1 MNPPCRETWALYTT
15 KLHDSQL
22 FSPQSNTAWWK
33 YSRLERKNDFTRFRG
48 MGGLR
53 LFVDKRG
60 DGPSHH
66 VSQGYPLLGRLG
78 FKLLVKFRGKFN
90 RQRQGNVYLNIGNG
104 IGRWCWLRGWHLNH
118 HPFNQLL
125 LQWGKL
131 SFWRTQPCS
140 WGNGKISREYL
151 FEISIDVPYAPK
163 LHRQTQYLNNS
174 IHCPSPIFQT
184 PSQTERLFHAS
195 SWEEYATRAISR
207 KLSFWDIKCLPK
219 SLWEILLH
227 S

>member
-48 MGGLR
+48 MGELR

-104 IGRWCWLRGWHLNH
+104 IGRWCRLRGWHLNH
-118 HPFNQLL
+118 HLVQSAVASMGETVFLEDSTMLL
-125 LQWGKL
+125 RQWENL
-131 SFWRTQPCS
+131 SGIP
-140 WGNGKISREYL
+140 
-151 FEISIDVPYAPK
+151 
-163 LHRQTQYLNNS
+163 
-174 IHCPSPIFQT
+174 
-184 PSQTERLFHAS
+184 
-195 SWEEYATRAISR
+195 
-207 KLSFWDIKCLPK
+207 FWDIHWRTVRSETPQANA
-219 SLWEILLH
+219 ILE
-227 S
+227 